1 MNIVGLDGGGS
12 IAYSTTLIQG
22 VTALTALM
30 IYILMAAAPLLR
42 VALILNAGG
51 HIEIICT
58 H

>member
-1 MNIVGLDGGGS
+1 MT
-12 IAYSTTLIQG
+12 YSTMLIQG

>member
-1 MNIVGLDGGGS
+1 MVAVGRQ
-12 IAYSTTLIQG
+12 TTPTLIRG

-42 VALILNAGG
+42 GALILDAGG
-51 HIEIICT
+51 HTEIICT